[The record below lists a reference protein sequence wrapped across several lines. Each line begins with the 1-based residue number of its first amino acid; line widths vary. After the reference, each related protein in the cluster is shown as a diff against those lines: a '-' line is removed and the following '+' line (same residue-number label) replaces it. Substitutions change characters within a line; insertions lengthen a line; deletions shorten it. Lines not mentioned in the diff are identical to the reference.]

1 MLIDFDK
8 IADWEAGL
16 TDALNHVVTD
26 QIIEKIRRTKFE
38 YIEDA
43 RDLLF
48 ILVNKDLII
57 DVTINWLS
65 SNNLAAYHGTK
76 LIDSEIESIKRNG
89 LLPLD
94 SIHRITRLQRTLSS
108 HPKWSEISEQLIEE
122 IKNHGERNSA
132 GKREGQ
138 VHLTLSRSGLINGFN
153 HYLIFGSEFDLH
165 VALTLLGQE
174 GKQLLANDGK
184 SIIIKLSIPG
194 RLALNAAHPY
204 FSINDVR
211 KRGDVPNIIEHF
223 LKVWSYR
230 LAFPDFQVSNLEV
243 DCGMIFN
250 RVVPANWILDI
261 EIIQE

>member
-1 MLIDFDK
+1 MIIDFDD
-8 IADWEAGL
+8 IASWEAGL

-26 QIIEKIRRTKFE
+26 QVREKISKTKLE
-38 YIEDA
+38 YIEDT

-48 ILVNKDLII
+48 NLANKDLII
-57 DVTINWLS
+57 DVTLNWLS
-65 SNNLAAYHGTK
+65 SNNIAAYHGTK
-76 LIDSEIESIKRNG
+76 LIDSEIESIKLNG
-89 LLPLD
+89 LIPLE
-94 SIHRITRLQRTLSS
+94 SSQRITRLQRALSL
-108 HPKWSEISEQLIEE
+108 HPKWLEVSTQLIEE

-138 VHLTLSRSGLINGFN
+138 VHLTLSRPGLINRFN
-153 HYLIFGSEFDLH
+153 HYLLFGSEFDLQ

-204 FSINDVR
+204 FSIDDILE
-211 KRGDVPNIIEHF
+211 RGDVPNIIDHF

-230 LAFPDFQVSNLEV
+230 LAYPDFHVPNLEV

-250 RVVPANWILDI
+250 RVISVDWILYI
-261 EIIQE
+261 EIIGD